1 MKTKISRLLTATKRC
16 ISMAEVRRYVSKGIV
31 TLNDEVVPQ
40 DDVEIQDGDVI
51 GVGRSIREVIT
62 QEVLDGLK

>member
-1 MKTKISRLLTATKRC
+1 
-16 ISMAEVRRYVSKGIV
+16 MAEVRRYVSKGIV